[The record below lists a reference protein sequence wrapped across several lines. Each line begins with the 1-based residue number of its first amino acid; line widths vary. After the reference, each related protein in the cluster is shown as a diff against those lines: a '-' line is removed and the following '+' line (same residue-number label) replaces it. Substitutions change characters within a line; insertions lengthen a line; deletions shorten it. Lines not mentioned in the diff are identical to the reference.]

1 MTAAIA
7 VVVSVALVAGA
18 ALKGLQMVLAYRS
31 AKVQHAPIAH
41 LEAKMNELEQRLLA
55 GAMRR

>member
-1 MTAAIA
+1 MVAAIA

-18 ALKGLQMVLAYRS
+18 ALKGLQMVLAYRER
-31 AKVQHAPIAH
+31 KVVHAPIAH
-41 LEAKMNELEQRLLA
+41 LEAKMNELEQRLLS

>member
-1 MTAAIA
+1 MVAAIA

-18 ALKGLQMVLAYRS
+18 ALKGLQMVLAYRER
-31 AKVQHAPIAH
+31 KVVHAPIAH